1 MSRDDGPFFFSCP
14 ERNAARVLP
23 SRGPFYFAWGCF
35 RDFVSGPRSAPPHS
49 ASKTRVN
56 ALTSVSKTRVNALT
70 SVPKT
75 RVNALMRRRCRQDR
89 RMAFDGAE
97 RRVRRSEIKSAD
109 RHERSR
115 RSVRLHIKVPSI
127 HRYLVAPCKHLKHT
141 GCAANQGRPSSEQF
155 V

>member
-1 MSRDDGPFFFSCP
+1 MRLGWAVTTDHFLLVPRTQRSTS
-14 ERNAARVLP
+14 AA

-35 RDFVSGPRSAPPHS
+35 RDFVSGPRGAPPHS

-56 ALTSVSKTRVNALT
+56 ALTSVSKTRVNAL
-70 SVPKT
+70 
-75 RVNALMRRRCRQDR
+75 MRRRCLQDR

-127 HRYLVAPCKHLKHT
+127 HRYLVAPCKRLKHT
-141 GCAANQGRPSSEQF
+141 GCAANQGRPSTEQF

>member
-35 RDFVSGPRSAPPHS
+35 RDFVSGPRGAPPH
-49 ASKTRVN
+49 
-56 ALTSVSKTRVNALT
+56 SVSKTRVNALT
-70 SVPKT
+70 SVSKT

-141 GCAANQGRPSSEQF
+141 GCAANQGRPSTEQF